1 VTFFIDANI
10 FVYSASASRYRSP
23 CLEILRAIASGTA
36 NGKTS
41 PAVLEEVWFL
51 ELSAKLGDLR
61 GLTRRSY
68 SALTPPLLSVTD
80 EIFLA
85 ALSLRAPNL
94 GANDRVHAATCLGN
108 GISTIVSAD
117 SGFDGITGL
126 RRVDPLD
133 ERARESLLASR

>member
-23 CLEILRAIASGTA
+23 CLEILRAIASRTA
-36 NGKTS
+36 DGKTS
-41 PAVLEEVWFL
+41 PAVMEEVWFL

-61 GLTRRSY
+61 GLARRSY
-68 SALTPPLLSVTD
+68 SALTPLLPVTD

-94 GANDRVHAATCLGN
+94 GANDRVHAATCLVN
-108 GISTIVSAD
+108 GISTIISAD

-126 RRVDPLD
+126 RRVNPLD
-133 ERARESLLASR
+133 ERARKSLLTSR

>member
-1 VTFFIDANI
+1 M
-10 FVYSASASRYRSP
+10 
-23 CLEILRAIASGTA
+23 
-36 NGKTS
+36 
-41 PAVLEEVWFL
+41 EEVWFL

-68 SALTPPLLSVTD
+68 SAMTPLLPVTD

-94 GANDRVHAATCLGN
+94 GANDRVHAATCLRN

-126 RRVDPLD
+126 RRADPLD
-133 ERARESLLASR
+133 ERARKSLLASS

>member
-1 VTFFIDANI
+1 MTFFVDANI

-23 CLEILRAIASGTA
+23 CLEILRAIAAGSA
-36 NGKTS
+36 DGKTS
-41 PAVLEEVWFL
+41 PAVMEEVWFL

-68 SALTPPLLSVTD
+68 TALAPLLPITD

-85 ALSLRAPNL
+85 AVSLRAPNL
-94 GANDRVHAATCLGN
+94 GANDRIHAATCLNN
-108 GISTIVSAD
+108 GIPTIVSAD
-117 SGFDGITGL
+117 SGFDAIAGL

-133 ERARESLLASR
+133 ERARKSLIASP

>member
-1 VTFFIDANI
+1 MTFFIDANI
-10 FVYSASASRYRSP
+10 FVYGASAGRYRSP

-36 NGKTS
+36 DGKTS
-41 PAVLEEVWFL
+41 PAVMEEVWFL

-61 GLTRRSY
+61 GLTSRSY
-68 SALTPPLLSVTD
+68 NALTPLLPVTD

-94 GANDRVHAATCLGN
+94 GANDRVHAATCLAN

-133 ERARESLLASR
+133 ERARKSLLASR

>member
-1 VTFFIDANI
+1 MTFFVDANI

-36 NGKTS
+36 DGKAS
-41 PAVLEEVWFL
+41 PAVMEEVWFL

-68 SALTPPLLSVTD
+68 SALTPLIPVTD

-94 GANDRVHAATCLGN
+94 GANDRVHAATCLVN

-117 SGFDGITGL
+117 SGFDGIKGL

-133 ERARESLLASR
+133 ERARKSLLASR

>member
-1 VTFFIDANI
+1 VTFFVDANI

-23 CLEILRAIASGTA
+23 CLEILRGIASGTA
-36 NGKTS
+36 EGKTS
-41 PAVLEEVWFL
+41 PAVMEELWFL
-51 ELSAKLGDLR
+51 ELSARLGDLR

-68 SALTPPLLSVTD
+68 DVLSPLLPVTD

-85 ALSLRAPNL
+85 ALSIRASNL
-94 GANDRVHAATCLGN
+94 GANDRVHAATCLVN

-133 ERARESLLASR
+133 ERARKSLLASR

>member
-36 NGKTS
+36 DGKTS
-41 PAVLEEVWFL
+41 PAVMEEVWFL

-68 SALTPPLLSVTD
+68 SAMTPLLPVTD

-94 GANDRVHAATCLGN
+94 GANDRVHAATCLRN

-126 RRVDPLD
+126 RRADPLD
-133 ERARESLLASR
+133 ERARKSLLASS